1 MMPRLSRSFAIVLLA
16 LLWPVAAIG
25 GPAAHVP
32 DELLVRFRA
41 GTAPAHGAALHAAAG
56 AVPLRSFTTVRD
68 LHLVKLPRGLSTAQ
82 AIARYRRLPE
92 VLYVEPNHVVTL
104 QATPNDPHFLA
115 GDQWGL
121 DAPVLTQ
128 DIDIDAP
135 EAWDLATGSPTVVV
149 AVIDSGIDYTHEDLA
164 ANMFRNTADCNANG
178 LDNDGNGFVDDCY
191 GIAPING
198 NSDPIDDNDHGSHV
212 AGIIGA
218 VGNNGIGIAGVNWNV
233 RLLPCKM
240 FDADGFGTI
249 AAAIACLDYVA
260 LMKDRGVNIVAT
272 NNSWSLQEFS
282 QSLLDAIDAHRQRGI
297 LFVAAAGNYAYCPSC
312 RMDPDNDR
320 KPTWPANYY
329 LPNVIAV
336 ANSNSAGYLNVT
348 SGYGRRTMHIAAP
361 GTNILSTIPGTPTR
375 CSRAR
380 RWPRRT

>member
-82 AIARYRRLPE
+82 AIARYRTLPE

-121 DAPVLTQ
+121 NAPILTQ

-135 EAWDLATGSPTVVV
+135 EAWDLATGSATVVV

-164 ANMFRNTADCNANG
+164 ANMFRNNADCNANG
-178 LDNDGNGFVDDCY
+178 LDDDGNGFVDDCY
-191 GIAPING
+191 GIAPINS
-198 NSDPIDDNDHGSHV
+198 NSDPIDDNAHGSHV
-212 AGIIGA
+212 AGHHRGGRQQRRRGGRGQLERPAPA
-218 VGNNGIGIAGVNWNV
+218 VQDVQRRRLRDHRRRDRLPGLRGRDEGPRREHRGDQQQLELAGVLAEPPGRDRRPPPAGHPV
-233 RLLPCKM
+233 RRGRRQLRVLPELPDGPRQRPQADLARQLLP
-240 FDADGFGTI
+240 AQRH
-249 AAAIACLDYVA
+249 
-260 LMKDRGVNIVAT
+260 RGGELELVGAT
-272 NNSWSLQEFS
+272 S
-282 QSLLDAIDAHRQRGI
+282 
-297 LFVAAAGNYAYCPSC
+297 
-312 RMDPDNDR
+312 
-320 KPTWPANYY
+320 
-329 LPNVIAV
+329 
-336 ANSNSAGYLNVT
+336 T
-348 SGYGRRTMHIAAP
+348 SPP
-361 GTNILSTIPGTPTR
+361 GTDGARCTSPPPAPT
-375 CSRAR
+375 S
-380 RWPRRT
+380 